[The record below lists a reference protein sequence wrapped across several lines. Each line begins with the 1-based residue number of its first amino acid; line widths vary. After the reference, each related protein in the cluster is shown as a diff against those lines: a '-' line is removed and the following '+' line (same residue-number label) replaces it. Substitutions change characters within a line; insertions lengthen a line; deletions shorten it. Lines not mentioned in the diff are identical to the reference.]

1 VEFLKTD
8 AAMVVNCAPFGC
20 MPVNITS
27 ALLNPIQ
34 QYYRRPVVTMYYD
47 GESEANK
54 IVEVYLH
61 NVKNKINDEKELLK
75 L

>member
-1 VEFLKTD
+1 
-8 AAMVVNCAPFGC
+8 
-20 MPVNITS
+20 
-27 ALLNPIQ
+27 
-34 QYYRRPVVTMYYD
+34 MYYD